1 MLCAAQVR
9 TLRTLAAI
17 CTISLSQ
24 FSSVAPED
32 QQMLKLGVDASGQPL
47 SHELQLAVQFRL
59 EKKRLLLHA
68 VNEIGKQIQVRQ
80 AAVNKANR

>member
-1 MLCAAQVR
+1 MWVLQVR

-32 QQMLKLGVDASGQPL
+32 QQMLKVGVDASDQPL
-47 SHELQLAVQFRL
+47 SPELKLAVEFRL
-59 EKKRLLLHA
+59 EKKRLLLQA
-68 VNEIGKQIQVRQ
+68 VNEISKQIQVG
-80 AAVNKANR
+80 N